1 MREEITRR
9 NFLKKTG
16 AILGLAAL
24 EQMGVSE
31 ANAEPK
37 IDTATGGKEKEKNQ
51 LPEIEYQDKQLDGF
65 VYQNNR
71 DRRGKLK
78 VESPKNGRILFFRE
92 SLSHKPNTILR
103 QLDHELY
110 HQNFDKAGLEKQTEI
125 ARLILSK
132 YKIED
137 ILKQVLNEPTY
148 ETQFE
153 QLRKQSGQPT
163 AEIYAVNEFLGHVMS
178 YADYPPPEVKN
189 PKGHFTKQQ
198 WTEFLSE
205 EIKNGGTEET
215 LIEQFKQNPN
225 LITPASSAA
234 YDVSDKFFFELRQ
247 NNMLLPNDLKKAL
260 EKYGLTANTERAK
273 VLLERIKNLKQKT
286 PNSPDRDAR

>member
-37 IDTATGGKEKEKNQ
+37 TDAAADDKEKEKYQ
-51 LPEIEYQDKQLDGF
+51 LPEFE
-65 VYQNNR
+65 YQNNR

-137 ILKQVLNEPTY
+137 ILKQVL
-148 ETQFE
+148 
-153 QLRKQSGQPT
+153 
-163 AEIYAVNEFLGHVMS
+163 
-178 YADYPPPEVKN
+178 
-189 PKGHFTKQQ
+189 
-198 WTEFLSE
+198 
-205 EIKNGGTEET
+205 
-215 LIEQFKQNPN
+215 
-225 LITPASSAA
+225 
-234 YDVSDKFFFELRQ
+234 
-247 NNMLLPNDLKKAL
+247 
-260 EKYGLTANTERAK
+260 
-273 VLLERIKNLKQKT
+273 
-286 PNSPDRDAR
+286 